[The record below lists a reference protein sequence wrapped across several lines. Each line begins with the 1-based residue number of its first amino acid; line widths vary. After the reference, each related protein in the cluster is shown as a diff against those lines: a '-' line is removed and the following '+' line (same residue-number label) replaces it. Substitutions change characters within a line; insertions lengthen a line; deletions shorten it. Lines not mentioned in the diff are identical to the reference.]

1 MKLTIVMIA
10 VASLLS
16 ACSGR
21 HATSAQETDETKGF
35 CRAVVAYVISQ
46 YDTVPRRIKQ
56 STYRLDESNQNQL
69 QLVDLQHI
77 SSDYDVILQH
87 QGRQAVFDYCLA
99 RHQVPRLDSDVSK

>member
-21 HATSAQETDETKGF
+21 HATSAQETETKGF

-99 RHQVPRLDSDVSK
+99 RHQVPRLDSDASK

>member
-21 HATSAQETDETKGF
+21 YASSAQETDDTKGF

-46 YDTVPRRIKQ
+46 YDTVLRRIKQ
-56 STYRLDESNQNQL
+56 RTYRLDESNQNQL

-99 RHQVPRLDSDVSK
+99 RHEPTRLKSR

>member
-10 VASLLS
+10 LASLLS

-21 HATSAQETDETKGF
+21 HASSAQETDETKRF

-46 YDTVPRRIKQ
+46 YDKVPRRIKQ
-56 STYRLDESNQNQL
+56 STYRLDDVNHKQL
-69 QLVDLQHI
+69 QLVAVQHI

-99 RHQVPRLDSDVSK
+99 RHEPTRLKSR

>member
-10 VASLLS
+10 LASLLS

-21 HATSAQETDETKGF
+21 HASSAQETDETKGF

-56 STYRLDESNQNQL
+56 SNYRLDDVNHKQL
-69 QLVDLQHI
+69 QLVDVQHI

-99 RHQVPRLDSDVSK
+99 RHQSSRLDSNVSR

>member
-1 MKLTIVMIA
+1 VKLTIVIIA

-35 CRAVVAYVISQ
+35 CHAVVAYVISQ

-56 STYRLDESNQNQL
+56 STYRLDEASAQL

-99 RHQVPRLDSDVSK
+99 RHESTRLKSRMEN

>member
-10 VASLLS
+10 LASLLS

-21 HATSAQETDETKGF
+21 HASSAQETDEREGF

-46 YDTVPRRIKQ
+46 YDSVPRRIKQ
-56 STYRLDESNQNQL
+56 STYRLDEVNHKQL
-69 QLVDLQHI
+69 QLVDVQHI

-99 RHQVPRLDSDVSK
+99 RHESTRLKSRYVN